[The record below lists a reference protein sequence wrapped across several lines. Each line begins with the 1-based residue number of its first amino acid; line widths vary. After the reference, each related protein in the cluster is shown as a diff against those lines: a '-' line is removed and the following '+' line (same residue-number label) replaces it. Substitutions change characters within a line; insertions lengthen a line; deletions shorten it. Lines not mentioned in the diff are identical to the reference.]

1 MPRFVQALMVL
12 AFAYSGRYNTR
23 PIVNVSTQLRHG
35 RAWVEVNLANL
46 LANARAVQRAAGG
59 SPLLPMVKASAYGLG
74 AVRVARALETL
85 DPWGFGVAT
94 VEKGVEL
101 REAGI
106 SRPLV
111 VFTPAAADQQE
122 AYAAHDLVAVIDDPE
137 VAAGWKLPY
146 HIEID
151 TGMGRCGLRYD
162 DARLAAVATARL
174 EGAFTHFASADTQPE
189 TVDWQLSRFESA
201 VERIGK
207 SGILLH
213 AANSAGAWRLARRLD
228 LARPGIFLYGG
239 RCGPDLP
246 RPHPVVSVKARVV
259 SLRRLPRGEPVSYG
273 GEWRAPRETTV
284 ATVGIGYADGF
295 PWTARGK
302 AAVLVTGRRYP
313 VVGRVTMDFIMIDL
327 GSPPSAVR
335 VGDIVT
341 VIGEDGGEAI
351 SLDELAQWSGTI
363 SYEILTRL
371 GDRLQREYV
380 GG

>member
-1 MPRFVQALMVL
+1 MVL

-23 PIVNVSTQLRHG
+23 PVVNVSTQLRHG

-74 AVRVARALETL
+74 AVRVARALEAL

-94 VEKGVEL
+94 VENAVEL
-101 REAGI
+101 RDHGI

-111 VFTPAAADQQE
+111 VFTPATANHQEVYAEHRLIAA
-122 AYAAHDLVAVIDDPE
+122 IDDPA
-137 VAAGWKLPY
+137 VASSWKLPY

-151 TGMGRCGLRYD
+151 TGMGRCGIRYD
-162 DARLAAVATARL
+162 DARLEAVANTTL
-174 EGAFTHFASADTQPE
+174 KGAFTHFTTADSKPE
-189 TVDWQLSRFESA
+189 TVDWQWSRFQTA
-201 VERIGK
+201 LGRIGK

-213 AANSAGAWRLARRLD
+213 AANSAGAWRLAQKLD

-246 RPHPVVSVKARVV
+246 QPLPVVSVRARVV
-259 SLRRLPRGEPVSYG
+259 SLRQLPQGEPVSYG
-273 GEWRAPRETTV
+273 GEWQAPRDTAI

-295 PWTARGK
+295 PWAARGN
-302 AAVLVTGRRYP
+302 AAVLLAGRRYP

-327 GSPPSAVR
+327 GSPAHSAR
-335 VGDIVT
+335 VGDVVT
-341 VIGEDGGEAI
+341 VIGEDAGGAI
-351 SLDELAQWSGTI
+351 TLDEFAQWSGTI

-371 GDRLQREYV
+371 GDRLSREYTS
-380 GG
+380 G